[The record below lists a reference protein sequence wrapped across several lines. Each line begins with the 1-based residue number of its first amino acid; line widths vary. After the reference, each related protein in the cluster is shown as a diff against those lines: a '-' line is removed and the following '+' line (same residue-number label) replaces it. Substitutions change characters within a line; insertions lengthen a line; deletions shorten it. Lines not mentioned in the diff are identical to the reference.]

1 MMTRPIHEGDVMRE
15 KVEESLYSKMQ
26 PTWVR
31 SKCGRFDATLENINS
46 MKECARRSRR
56 KRFKVVLYFDGS
68 FSHQFYLDTI
78 KDGHDAMRRYVE
90 KVL

>member
-1 MMTRPIHEGDVMRE
+1 MRE

-26 PTWVR
+26 PTWMR
-31 SKCGRFDATLENINS
+31 SECGRLDARLEKVDP
-46 MKECARRSRR
+46 MKECAIRSRR

-78 KDGHDAMRRYVE
+78 EDGHDAMRRYVE
-90 KVL
+90 KEL

>member
-1 MMTRPIHEGDVMRE
+1 MRE

-31 SKCGRFDATLENINS
+31 SECGRLDARLAIVDP

-78 KDGHDAMRRYVE
+78 EDGHYAMRRYVE
-90 KVL
+90 KKL